1 METHLDGGIH
11 INSIYVIGH
20 KQPDTDSICSV
31 IGYAELQNS
40 EDANK
45 GARTYIPA
53 RCGEVNPET
62 AFALETFTVEAPVYI
77 ESVEPNVADIPFID
91 TRCAQKDLP
100 TVDVAAMMDQYDM
113 RNMPI
118 TDDQGVL
125 LGLVS
130 EYGLARAYVTRQR
143 MEQLSIGPIRL
154 DVLEQILSAQVVV
167 AADEQLEGKVYT
179 AIDALHVTLSRLT
192 ANDVAIVGDNEP
204 TQLALISAGVAA
216 LIIADGAPVGDRV
229 IKAARAQGVS
239 VLATA
244 LDAFGV
250 GKMIHLSLP
259 ASMVMETDIPIVS
272 REDSLEYAKTQ
283 ISTSK
288 FRTACVTAEGGT
300 FLGMLS
306 RTTLMQ
312 EIQKS
317 VVLLDHNEAAQAVDG
332 IENADIVEII
342 DHHRLGVISTL
353 RPIRFI
359 NEPVGSTSTI
369 ITTMFTARGRTPSR
383 STAGL
388 LLCGILS
395 DTLVLRMS
403 TTTDEDRKAVTY
415 LSGLLDIDPQDLGT
429 RLIEKGMALEGL
441 PIAELLSRDTKHYD
455 LFGKTLLIGQVMVP
469 SFAFTSQHADEIHA
483 ELAAQRRAHKVD
495 FAITLFTSV
504 FENASE
510 VFAAGDE
517 LALQRLELCPQ
528 PKLLENVMSRKKDFL
543 PHIGQ
548 LVRTL

>member
-1 METHLDGGIH
+1 METHPDGGIH

-31 IGYAELQNS
+31 IGYAELQNNEPS
-40 EDANK
+40 NE
-45 GARTYIPA
+45 GTRTYIPA

-62 AFALETFTVEAPVYI
+62 AFALETFEVEAPVYI

-100 TVDVAAMMDQYDM
+100 TVDVATMMDQYDM

-118 TDDQGVL
+118 TDDRGIL

-154 DVLEQILSAQVVV
+154 DVLEQILSAQTVV
-167 AADEQLEGKVYT
+167 AAEEQLEGKVYT

-204 TQLALISAGVAA
+204 AQLALISAGIAA

-229 IKAARAQGVS
+229 INAARAQGVS

-259 ASMVMETDIPIVS
+259 ASLVMETDIPIVS
-272 REDSLEYAKTQ
+272 REDSLEFAKNQ

-288 FRTACVTAEGGT
+288 FRTACVTGEGGT

-332 IENADIVEII
+332 IEYADIVEII

-403 TTTDEDRKAVTY
+403 TTTEADRKAVTY
-415 LSGLLDIDPQDLGT
+415 LSDLLGIDFQDLGT

-441 PIAELLSRDTKHYD
+441 PITGLLARDTKHYD
-455 LFGKTLLIGQVMVP
+455 LFGKSLLIGQVMVP
-469 SFAFTSQHADEIHA
+469 SFAFTSQHAEEIRA
-483 ELAAQRRAHKVD
+483 ELAAQRRAQKVD

-517 LALQRLELCPQ
+517 LALQKLELCLQ
-528 PKLLENVMSRKKDFL
+528 PRRLENVMSRKKDFL

-548 LVRTL
+548 LVRRL